1 MMALP
6 KPKSDTMKLIKLS
19 LMLALAV
26 AVSFSTTG
34 CKKGPKN
41 PTPLPGSRAGGP
53 GGGGPAMPDAV
64 PYNPNDPANS
74 NVTGGIPQDGS
85 WSVDQFNQDAAAL
98 AAFTVLFAF
107 DSDAVRSGEAA
118 KVSAVAAALQADGS
132 ARLLIEGHADERGT
146 EEYNRALG
154 ERRALALRAEL
165 ATQGIDPNRVRT
177 VSYGED
183 KPAVVGHDE
192 SAWSQ
197 NRRGVFIL
205 LHAK

>member
-1 MMALP
+1 MTALP

-41 PTPLPGSRAGGP
+41 TTPLPGSRSGNP
-53 GGGGPAMPDAV
+53 GGGGTAMPDAV
-64 PYNPNDPANS
+64 PYNPNDPANIGS
-74 NVTGGIPQDGS
+74 QPGVIPQADWDLS
-85 WSVDQFNQDAAAL
+85 QFSQDAAAL

-146 EEYNRALG
+146 EEYNRVLG

-165 ATQGIDPNRVRT
+165 ATQGIDPNRVKT
-177 VSYGED
+177 ISYGED
-183 KPAVVGHDE
+183 KPAVLGHDE

>member
-1 MMALP
+1 
-6 KPKSDTMKLIKLS
+6 MKLIKLS

-41 PTPLPGSRAGGP
+41 TTPLPGSRSGNP
-53 GGGGPAMPDAV
+53 GGSGTAMPEGGT
-64 PYNPNDPANS
+64 YNPNDPANS
-74 NVTGGIPQDGS
+74 GGVTGGIPQDGS

-107 DSDAVRSGEAA
+107 DSDAVRSGEAS

-165 ATQGIDPNRVRT
+165 AAQGIDPNRVRT

-183 KPAVVGHDE
+183 KPAVLGHDE

-197 NRRGVFIL
+197 NRRGVFVL
-205 LHAK
+205 LHPK